1 MWKTQ
6 TKAISD
12 AGSIPAASTIK
23 VKMDWI
29 FSELYFL
36 SDLTKICI
44 AAILGAVIGLE
55 REFTGNPAGLRT
67 HIILAIGAALA
78 STLSI
83 SFSHDFS
90 SPEFRSDPAR
100 IVAQV
105 VSGVGFLGAGAIMK
119 FGVSVKGLTTATS
132 LWTTAIIG
140 IACGAG
146 YYELAASAAILVLV
160 ALTLVNKLG
169 SKFLTGYRNREFKV
183 KISDRPGILDELRK
197 RLEMKKVT
205 ILSLNAAMSDK
216 KSLKVDMVIRLPGDL
231 RMDSLINVVNELEET
246 QSIEID

>member
-1 MWKTQ
+1 
-6 TKAISD
+6 
-12 AGSIPAASTIK
+12 
-23 VKMDWI
+23 MD
-29 FSELYFL
+29 FSLF
-36 SDLTKICI
+36 DLHFFDGFFKICV
-44 AAILGAVIGLE
+44 AAILGAAVGLE

-67 HIILAIGAALA
+67 HIILGIGAALA
-78 STLSI
+78 SSLSI
-83 SFSHDFS
+83 SFSQDFS
-90 SPEFRSDPAR
+90 NPQFGSDPAR

-146 YYELAASAAILVLV
+146 YYELAVSSTILVLV
-160 ALTLVNKLG
+160 ALVLVNKLG

-183 KISDRPGILDELRK
+183 KISDRPGILDELRT
-197 RLEMKKVT
+197 RLEQKRVS

-216 KSLKVDMVIRLPGDL
+216 KTLKVDMVIRLPGDL

-246 QSIEID
+246 QSISID